1 MKRIAYLLEVYE
13 SIPMHDFSKR
23 IINAIGILVS
33 ERKVNKKAIREI
45 EWIRDNTHSKL
56 RVSIY
61 TLDFVLNPNSKSV
74 VTEFNQK
81 IRLRT
86 NLKDRQTGQ
95 VKEIELPVYMFNEYL
110 YRAIEK
116 VYMILSEATKDY
128 AVDRKIP
135 RDDDDDTA

>member
-13 SIPMHDFSKR
+13 SIPMHDFSRR

-33 ERKVNKKAIREI
+33 ERKVNNKAIREI